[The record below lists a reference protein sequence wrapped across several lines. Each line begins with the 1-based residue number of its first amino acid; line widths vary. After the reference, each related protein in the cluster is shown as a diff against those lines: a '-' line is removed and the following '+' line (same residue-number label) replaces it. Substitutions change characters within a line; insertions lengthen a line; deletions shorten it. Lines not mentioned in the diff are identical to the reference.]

1 MGLKVTKSPLTNAD
15 YGIRLSSTNSF
26 YRGRSAIQGD
36 FSLKTR
42 VKLRVE
48 RKIRLDLIGQLI
60 KHPRSSQ
67 LNDKEIF
74 FTYSFP
80 LVTSHENGMARII
93 HQQQQITY
101 PFLIPLGINLPPSCE
116 LKDFS
121 IVYYLDIY
129 HDEKFLPNSRKKITL
144 APPAPRINIPPP
156 CTSTDPSGITT
167 TCHLQKSFY
176 SARDGSIVPL
186 TISIENLQSNRIR
199 SLTIQLVQTVL
210 LNEIVHENEIFTTV
224 FDEIEL
230 NLHENR
236 IETIAELTLPSNLPS
251 TSVPDRNCQ
260 PDNVPLVSI
269 TYEFRLTKQIDDIN
283 NSNVYLPIP
292 IGIE

>member
-156 CTSTDPSGITT
+156 CTST
-167 TCHLQKSFY
+167 
-176 SARDGSIVPL
+176 ARDGSIVPL